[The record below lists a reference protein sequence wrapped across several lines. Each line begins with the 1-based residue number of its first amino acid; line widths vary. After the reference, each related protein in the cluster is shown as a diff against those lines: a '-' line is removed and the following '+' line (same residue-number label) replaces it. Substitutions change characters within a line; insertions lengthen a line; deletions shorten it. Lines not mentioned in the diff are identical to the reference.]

1 MDLMYAIIDSNK
13 QVIKAYV
20 GDIKEI
26 ENQLKANKEEA
37 IQITVDNSPANSGD
51 YYDGF
56 KFVKELS
63 NV

>member
-1 MDLMYAIIDSNK
+1 MYAIINSNK
-13 QVIKAYV
+13 QVVKAYV
-20 GDIKEI
+20 GNIKEI
-26 ENQLKANKEEA
+26 EEQLKVNKEEA

-51 YYDGF
+51 YYDGS

>member
-1 MDLMYAIIDSNK
+1 MYAIINSNK

-20 GDIKEI
+20 GNIKEI
-26 ENQLKANKEEA
+26 EEQLKVNKEEA

-51 YYDGF
+51 YYDGS